1 MTEKK
6 IFAYKLFFQLNISDF
21 NLFFLKIATPLP
33 EKNHPTLCQQPP
45 SKSRGPVKPHP
56 LLENLVG
63 GSTPLPPP
71 PPAERGREVAHYG
84 LSAEFLLHF
93 CCISDTYSAPKT
105 F

>member
-63 GSTPLPPP
+63 GSTPPPP
-71 PPAERGREVAHYG
+71 PSRKGEGGCTLWVISRISVA
-84 LSAEFLLHF
+84 FLMHL
-93 CCISDTYSAPKT
+93 
-105 F
+105 